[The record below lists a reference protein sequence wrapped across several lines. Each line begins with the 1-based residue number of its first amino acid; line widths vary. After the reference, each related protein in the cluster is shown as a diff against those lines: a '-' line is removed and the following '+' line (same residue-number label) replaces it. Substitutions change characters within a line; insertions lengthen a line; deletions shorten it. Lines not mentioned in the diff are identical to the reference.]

1 LKKLS
6 VLKSIEKVNFPD
18 GKLPCF
24 LSFFQHKSMPL
35 SLKTFRFYFAPA
47 APKKPEFGV
56 FRGTIKNEILLFE

>member
-1 LKKLS
+1 
-6 VLKSIEKVNFPD
+6 
-18 GKLPCF
+18 
-24 LSFFQHKSMPL
+24 MPR